1 MVNVKLPTMLHLHG
15 SRQTK
20 HGVHWFYIDF
30 VQSLPKF
37 IRFPTRFPSFRREG
51 SVFHG
56 VGELFSLRYEGATHK
71 KKVFPFVFPPSLR
84 DCDCVYLLDAMAS
97 DRDDDGSVP
106 FRPHPVAALPDKTH
120 TGREGGREGGD

>member
-37 IRFPTRFPSFRREG
+37 IRFPTKFASFRREG

-56 VGELFSLRYEGATHK
+56 GGELFFLRYEGATK
-71 KKVFPFVFPPSLR
+71 SVFLRPSSPR